1 LCSFDPRE
9 LKKALDEEIA
19 AVEAQIAHAKAGSKQ
34 RQRERLA
41 ELVSELDDG
50 LICELAAKK
59 NAKLEAEITAKVGA
73 KLQKHFEAEFA
84 AKMKEHRE
92 QAAKKNAELELEIT
106 AKVEAKLRK
115 EFEAEFTAKIGDA
128 KAKMAAESKIKETT
142 NVDAV
147 KTIRKT
153 KRFGVGNDT
162 IKFEWPKQEDLMKM
176 QDGKPI
182 KVESISYRTIK
193 SGSSDYISQI

>member
-1 LCSFDPRE
+1 
-9 LKKALDEEIA
+9 
-19 AVEAQIAHAKAGSKQ
+19 
-34 RQRERLA
+34 
-41 ELVSELDDG
+41 
-50 LICELAAKK
+50 
-59 NAKLEAEITAKVGA
+59 
-73 KLQKHFEAEFA
+73 
-84 AKMKEHRE
+84 MKEQRE

-153 KRFGVGNDT
+153 KRFGYIDDT
-162 IKFEWPKQEDLMKM
+162 INFEWPKQEDLMKM

-182 KVESISYRTIK
+182 KVKSISYRTRK
-193 SGSSDYISQI
+193 SGSNDHISQI